1 VLTGL
6 DLPTGIISSNSDRIG
21 AGSAQVP
28 ASLPSAQTS
37 QPRKSLLNQQF
48 SKTSRLTIQVVP
60 FALQPLPLGT
70 IEPRGWLADNL
81 ELMANGLAGHLHEF
95 YSYVASS
102 SWLGGSGEY
111 SALHEGFPYWLNG
124 IVPLAYSLNDAR
136 LKTQISTAVNYVLS
150 HQYEDGWL
158 GPEAKDS
165 GLRNLWA
172 RYPLLLGFTQLL
184 EADWDTYATK
194 ILPAM
199 RKFVDLTHS
208 MLANGGSGMLP
219 QTGDKLSEEDH
230 GWGRVR
236 VGDML
241 LTMQWLYEHD
251 EDGEQS
257 RKLLETMDMLRKTSL
272 DWAEWYTTDRYI
284 FGDLNDLPDSRVL
297 PWFAYEHGVNVAQGK
312 FIYMLY
318 RAS

>member
-1 VLTGL
+1 
-6 DLPTGIISSNSDRIG
+6 
-21 AGSAQVP
+21 
-28 ASLPSAQTS
+28 
-37 QPRKSLLNQQF
+37 
-48 SKTSRLTIQVVP
+48 
-60 FALQPLPLGT
+60 
-70 IEPRGWLADNL
+70 
-81 ELMANGLAGHLHEF
+81 
-95 YSYVASS
+95 
-102 SWLGGSGEY
+102 
-111 SALHEGFPYWLNG
+111 
-124 IVPLAYSLNDAR
+124 
-136 LKTQISTAVNYVLS
+136 
-150 HQYEDGWL
+150 
-158 GPEAKDS
+158 
-165 GLRNLWA
+165 
-172 RYPLLLGFTQLL
+172 
-184 EADWDTYATK
+184 
-194 ILPAM
+194 
-199 RKFVDLTHS
+199 